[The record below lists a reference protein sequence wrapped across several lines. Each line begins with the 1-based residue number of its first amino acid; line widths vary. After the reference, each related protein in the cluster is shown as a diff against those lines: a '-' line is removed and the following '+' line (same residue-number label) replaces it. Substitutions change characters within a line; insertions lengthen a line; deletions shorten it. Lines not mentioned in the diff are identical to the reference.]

1 MTSVMGKR
9 LVTATLLTATLISTT
24 AFAAPREAPEGRAY
38 YVAQTSRDGG
48 AQLDLSFY
56 EDELFGSCLLETTGE
71 RFEVSGFRDAG
82 GVWRGE
88 IYGAANDVVGE
99 FTAEFAEQG
108 MTMAG
113 EWRFPPDAQAQQL
126 RGELVALYVEE
137 FVEKEGVEIYLSYP
151 RFVVKSPSALLLRDQ
166 IAEDAREDAD
176 GFLERARSL
185 RSGGGATTSEAWN
198 RELRFEISY
207 YRDDMVSIFID
218 AYEYVGGAHGQTFF
232 AARNVAL
239 DGMRPRV
246 FGLDAICEGDDYV
259 EEITEAIADMLEEK
273 DAEFDAPPTVEPTAL
288 DASALN
294 AFTVGPVGLE
304 FAFAPGVID
313 SRTFDPVF
321 LLVPYDEIDGCLDES
336 GPLAPLLR

>member
-1 MTSVMGKR
+1 MTSAIRNLILIG
-9 LVTATLLTATLISTT
+9 ALLSAG

-38 YVAQTSRDGG
+38 YVAETSRDGG

-56 EDELFGSCLLETTGE
+56 EDELFGSCLLERTGE
-71 RFEVSGFRDAG
+71 RFEVDGFRDAG

-88 IYGAANDVVGE
+88 IYGAENDVVGE
-99 FTAEFAEQG
+99 FTATFNEQG
-108 MTMAG
+108 MRMAG
-113 EWRFPPDAQAQQL
+113 EWRFPPDAAAQQL
-126 RGELVALYVEE
+126 RGELIALYVEE
-137 FVEKEGVEIYLSYP
+137 FIEKEGVEIYLSYP
-151 RFVVKSPSALLLRDQ
+151 RFVVKSPAALLLRDQ
-166 IAEDAREDAD
+166 LAEDARDDAD
-176 GFLERARSL
+176 GFLDRARSL
-185 RSGGGATTSEAWN
+185 RSNGGATTGEAWS

-207 YRDDMVSIFID
+207 FRDDLVSIFID

-246 FGLDAICEGDDYV
+246 FGLDAICQGDDYV
-259 EEITEAIADMLEEK
+259 EDISEAIAEMLEEK
-273 DAEFDAPPTVEPTAL
+273 ESEFDAPPTVEPTAL
-288 DASALN
+288 DVSTLN

-313 SRTFDPVF
+313 SRTFEPVF
-321 LLVPYDEIDGCLDES
+321 LLVPYEEIDGCLDER